1 VKTNSSLSNLVKQS
15 LRLSISNIW
24 RNKFLSLATIFVVGT
39 IIFIFNIIL
48 AVDFIAKDAVNSLNQ
63 KVDIIVYLKESTTP
77 QQSQSLINELQTL
90 PNINKIKHLSKEDAL
105 KQMQATHP
113 DLSLAFQKYEL
124 GNPLPASINI
134 STNSPEDHKEI
145 NSLLKQEKYSTLISN
160 VVSNEESTNNAIMA
174 SVFKNLVKVTT
185 FTNQLTFWLIFTFII
200 GGSLIIL
207 NAIHITIFNRK
218 KEIQI
223 MKLVGASHWFIRSPF
238 IIESIIYGT
247 LSIILSIIML
257 IGITKNITIEENN
270 LFHYYSLGQFSLIIF
285 AEFIATILI
294 SILSSSIAV
303 HEYLHDEKR
312 DS

>member
-1 VKTNSSLSNLVKQS
+1 MKTNSSLSNLVKQS

>member
-1 VKTNSSLSNLVKQS
+1 LVKQS